1 MAISVSVKKFSGRE
15 YVYICESFRDPI
27 TRRPTSRVLHSFGRK
42 DKLLEE
48 NPNAMELI
56 EEQAQKLRA
65 NTDAYHQT
73 LEQRV
78 GAGIRMTPS
87 VRNERPVALS
97 CTPAPYF
104 QLWDTLG
111 MSSYFTNY
119 RRNHKI
125 SYDLNQAVFLACL
138 GRIVT
143 PASKRSTW
151 MNRGRYLFYFEEVK
165 LADLYGSLGV
175 LAERKEYIIR
185 KLNESI
191 GKMYQRDLAIALYDV
206 TTFYF
211 ESFTEDELRRRG
223 MSKEHRTQ
231 ETQVVLG
238 LLVDSEG
245 VPITYELF
253 PGNTAEVGTLLKVV
267 DEFRRQYNI
276 EDVTVIADSGLNQTL
291 NLEALETYGFKYIV
305 GYPPYVKLTQQEQDL
320 ILDPEGW
327 VNTMDGDDID
337 WGVKDV
343 SMPLRK
349 RLVDSETGRSRQ
361 ITLDARCIAT
371 YSRKRYFHDIDEL
384 EKKWRR
390 AKELVKRGPAAVKA
404 AGRSGFKA
412 FINVESSDVS
422 VKEDLYSKRKK
433 WAGYMALL
441 TNIESE
447 KPEIIYSKL
456 RQLWRIEENFR
467 ILKTDLQARPVFVWT
482 QEHIRGHFLVSYIA
496 LVMQRILQRRLRHSG
511 LQLSPGDIV
520 RALESVRVSRVVG
533 MGKGKGLL
541 FNCTSNGEVA
551 ATLKDEH
558 GAPLALSEL
567 FDRILN
573 ACSLEPLSA
582 LESEESL
589 RRKLKTKLPLTSFS
603 TDKN

>member
-151 MNRGRYLFYFEEVK
+151 MNRGRYLFDFEEVK

-433 WAGYMALL
+433 MGGVHG
-441 TNIESE
+441 
-447 KPEIIYSKL
+447 PVD
-456 RQLWRIEENFR
+456 QHRIRE
-467 ILKTDLQARPVFVWT
+467 ARNHLFETTAAVAN
-482 QEHIRGHFLVSYIA
+482 RGKFSNS
-496 LVMQRILQRRLRHSG
+496 QNRPPSSSRLRLDSG
-511 LQLSPGDIV
+511 THP
-520 RALESVRVSRVVG
+520 R
-533 MGKGKGLL
+533 
-541 FNCTSNGEVA
+541 
-551 ATLKDEH
+551 
-558 GAPLALSEL
+558 
-567 FDRILN
+567 
-573 ACSLEPLSA
+573 PLSGELHRPRDA
-582 LESEESL
+582 ADSATTFAAFRLAAVSGGYCSCARIRACEQG
-589 RRKLKTKLPLTSFS
+589 RRHGEGQGVAVQLHEQQRGGRHTEG
-603 TDKN
+603 